1 MSNNILET
9 KMLTKRFG
17 GLTALSKLNINIE
30 QGSIHAMIGPNGSG
44 KTTFFNVITGLYIPD
59 EGSVIFRGKDV
70 TGTVPYKLAR
80 LGMGRTFQTLF
91 LFKEMTVL
99 ENVLIGLQCE
109 SEYNVFKNMIITPRR
124 VSYEKKLYE
133 QAEELLSFVELYDQ
147 KNNLAKNLP
156 YGKQRLL
163 EIARAMGTNPA
174 IILLDEPA
182 AGMNPQE
189 TIELV
194 QRVKDIRNKYDIT
207 VLVIEHNMKL
217 VMQLADTITCLDH
230 GTEIACGLPGSV
242 AKDPKVVE
250 AYLGIVGE
258 KASEAYI

>member
-1 MSNNILET
+1 MSENILET

-17 GLTALSKLNINIE
+17 GLTALSQLNINIKK
-30 QGSIHAMIGPNGSG
+30 GSIHAMIGPNGSG
-44 KTTFFNVITGLYIPD
+44 KTTFFNVITGLYVPD
-59 EGSVIFRGKDV
+59 EGSVIFRGQEV
-70 TGTVPYKLAR
+70 TGFLPYKLAR
-80 LGMGRTFQTLF
+80 LGMGRTFQTLY
-91 LFKEMTVL
+91 LFKQMTVL
-99 ENVLIGLQCE
+99 ENVLIGLQCN
-109 SEYNVFKNMIITPRR
+109 SDYKLFKNMIITAKRI
-124 VSYEKKLYE
+124 YCEKDLYE
-133 QAEELLSFVELYDQ
+133 RAEELLSFVGLYDQ
-147 KNNLAKNLP
+147 KDNLAKNLP

-194 QRVKDIRNKYDIT
+194 QLVKDIRNKFDIT
-207 VLVIEHNMKL
+207 VLVIEHNMNL

-230 GTEIACGLPGSV
+230 GMKIACGLPSTV

-250 AYLGIVGE
+250 AYLGIVGS
-258 KASEAYI
+258 K